1 MIFWLVDNYYNY
13 AVAMFFIATLSV
25 LISLFQTRRYMKQL
39 HDMAATHTTVSV
51 MRNGRGEYC

>member
-1 MIFWLVDNYYNY
+1 MLFWLIDNYYYY
-13 AVAMFFIATLSV
+13 AVAMFGIATLSV

-51 MRNGRGEYC
+51 IRDGRGE